1 MNVVTLIG
9 NLCTDVELRELDAD
23 KKLATFLLAIDRPR
37 EGADFVWVAV
47 WDRQAEVSAEY
58 LHKGSHVAIDGRLR
72 SRTWEEDG
80 KRRDA
85 VEVVANRV
93 QFLGSRTADDPPFVP
108 AAAP

>member
-9 NLCTDVELRELDAD
+9 NLCTDVELRELAAD
-23 KKLATFLLAIDRPR
+23 KKLGKFLLAIDRPKD
-37 EGADFVWVAV
+37 GADFVWIVV

-58 LHKGSHVAIDGRLR
+58 LRKGARVAIDGRLR
-72 SRTWEEDG
+72 SRTWEDEG

-93 QFLGSRTADDPPFVP
+93 HFLGSRTADDAPFAP
-108 AAAP
+108 AAAS